1 MDHWTPL
8 YLRGYVAGEYTGTGW
23 QQLAARRL
31 TEEAPMLYSLQSG
44 YFFPAQQLAK
54 ANGLR

>member
-23 QQLAARRL
+23 QQLAGPPLDGGGPDAV
-31 TEEAPMLYSLQSG
+31 
-44 YFFPAQQLAK
+44 
-54 ANGLR
+54 

>member
-44 YFFPAQQLAK
+44 
-54 ANGLR
+54 